1 MAFNSGSFL
10 LTFPLLHPPYTGG
23 FFVSFAV
30 DSGAVLMRCAC
41 CYGNTPLTAP
51 PADFLAA
58 ASSIFLFQKLWTALY
73 PPEIR
78 YRRDTAVL
86 KYNII

>member
-1 MAFNSGSFL
+1 
-10 LTFPLLHPPYTGG
+10 
-23 FFVSFAV
+23 
-30 DSGAVLMRCAC
+30 MRCAC

-58 ASSIFLFQKLWTALY
+58 ASSIFLFQKLRTALY